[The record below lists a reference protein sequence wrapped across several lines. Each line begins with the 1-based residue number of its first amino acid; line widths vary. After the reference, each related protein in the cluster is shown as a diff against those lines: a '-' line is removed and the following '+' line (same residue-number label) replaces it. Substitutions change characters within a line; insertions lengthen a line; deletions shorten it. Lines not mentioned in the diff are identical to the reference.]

1 MHALVIGGGMA
12 GPVTAMALRKAG
24 IDATVHEAYERSAD
38 GVGAFLTLAVNG
50 MAALRTLDLHTGV
63 RALGFDTP
71 RMTMSMGNGKRVLDV
86 GFGTPLSDGTHNQTI
101 TRSALYGFLRDEA
114 VRRGVPVEYGKRL
127 VSAESSGDGVV
138 ATFADGSTAHGDL
151 LIGADGLRSTTRRI
165 IDPAAPAPRYVPLLN
180 TGGYAKGVEVDG
192 EPGVMNMMF
201 GRQCFFCYV
210 VRPGGEV
217 WWFANPRQPKELP
230 AAELAAVTPAQ
241 WRSRLTGLFAADRS
255 PAVALI
261 EATEEVFSGWNT
273 YDFPTVPTWHRDRK
287 IIIGD
292 AAHATSP
299 ASGQGASMAFE
310 DAVTLAKCLRDLPD
324 VPAAFAA
331 YEGLRRTRVERVVAQ
346 GKRNGD
352 GKSLGPVAQ
361 KILPLIMRL
370 ARPDERKLSWLH
382 DHRIDWDA
390 RITGPGVMLDGRR

>member
-1 MHALVIGGGMA
+1 MAQHALVIGGGMA
-12 GPVTAMALRKAG
+12 GPVTAMALHRAG
-24 IDATVHEAYERSAD
+24 IEATVYEAYDRAAD

-50 MAALRTLDLHTGV
+50 MAALRTLDLHAGV

-71 RMTMSMGNGKRVLDV
+71 RMTMSMGNGKRVLDL
-86 GFGTPLSDGTHNQTI
+86 GFGAPLSDGTHNQTI

-114 VRRGVPVEYGKRL
+114 VRRGVPIEYGKRL
-127 VSAESSGDGVV
+127 VSAESSADGVV
-138 ATFADGSTAHGDL
+138 AIFADGSTVRGDL
-151 LIGADGLRSTTRRI
+151 LIGADGLRSASRRI
-165 IDPAAPAPRYVPLLN
+165 IDPAAPDPRYVPLLN
-180 TGGYAKGVEVDG
+180 AGGYAKGVRVDG
-192 EPGVMNMMF
+192 EPGVMNMIF

-210 VRPGGEV
+210 VSPSGDV
-217 WWFANPRQPKELP
+217 WWFANPRQPRELP

-241 WRSRLTGLFAADRS
+241 WRSRLTGLFATDHS

-261 EATEEVFSGWNT
+261 EATDELFSGWNT

-299 ASGQGASMAFE
+299 ASGQGASMALE
-310 DAVTLAKCLRDLPD
+310 DAITLAKCLRDLPD

-331 YEGLRRTRVERVVAQ
+331 YETLRRTRVERVVAH

-352 GKSLGPVAQ
+352 GKTLGPVGQ
-361 KILPLIMRL
+361 KVLPLIMRL
-370 ARPDERKLSWLH
+370 ARPTERKLAWLY
-382 DHRIDWDA
+382 DHRIDWDTKINA
-390 RITGPGVMLDGRR
+390 